1 MIAWRDALLM
11 PVAEGLSS
19 QPIRRDSVVA
29 VAARSRLN
37 VRMPGAAQ
45 VAAGQSSVG
54 TRPQMLAVALNALE
68 RNVMTHPGLVDF
80 SSSLCGVEQA
90 ALVASDIT
98 LRDAVFVLLRVS
110 AGRKS
115 ECSSKAQRNQA
126 ADNDPSQRA
135 FVFAWL
141 VHQSIPTITTSPG
154 LI

>member
-29 VAARSRLN
+29 VAARSRPS
-37 VRMPGAAQ
+37 VRMPGAAR

-54 TRPQMLAVALNALE
+54 IRLQMLAAAMHALE
-68 RNVMTHPGLVDF
+68 RNGMTHCGSVDF

-98 LRDAVFVLLRVS
+98 LRNAVFVLLRVS